1 MQETRK
7 ERIDRL
13 SRLRW
18 RVALILT
25 ALMVGIYFGFM
36 LLVAYKKEWLGEL
49 IVPGL
54 SWGILLAVL
63 VIVAAWLLTFFYVR
77 WANSVYD
84 PHVASLKKGGTH
96 Q

>member
-1 MQETRK
+1 M
-7 ERIDRL
+7 
-13 SRLRW
+13 
-18 RVALILT
+18 
-25 ALMVGIYFGFM
+25 
-36 LLVAYKKEWLGEL
+36 
-49 IVPGL
+49 PGL
-54 SWGILLAVL
+54 IWGILLAVL